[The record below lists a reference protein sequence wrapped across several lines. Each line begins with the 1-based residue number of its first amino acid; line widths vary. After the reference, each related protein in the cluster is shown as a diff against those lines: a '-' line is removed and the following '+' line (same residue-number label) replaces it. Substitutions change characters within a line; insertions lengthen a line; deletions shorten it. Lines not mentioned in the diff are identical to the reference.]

1 MKITQV
7 LKVAVAAGAMA
18 LLMGSAAQAATLNMG
33 NGGEPGSLDPHKVSG
48 DWENRIVGE
57 YLEGLM
63 AEDIRADAI
72 PGQAESWTISDD
84 GTVYTFKLRQDAV
97 WSDGVPVTAQ
107 NFVDAFQRLFDPAT
121 AAEYAYL
128 QFPIKNSS
136 KIAAGEIT
144 DFSQLGVKA
153 IDDKTLEITLE
164 ASTPFFLQALTHYT
178 AYPIRKDIIEKFGDQ
193 WTQPGNI
200 VGNGPYEITE
210 WVPGSYIKAVKS
222 DTYYGK
228 DALKIDEIMFEN
240 SEDLTAAL
248 NRYRAGEL
256 DVLTDFP
263 ADQYKFLQDNYPG
276 QAHVAPFLG
285 IYYYVLNQSK
295 PPLDNV
301 NIRKALSISI
311 MRDVIGPDVL
321 GTGELPAYGWVPQ
334 GTANY
339 EGVAQ
344 YMPDWATTGEV
355 EVADVN
361 PNDAGG
367 QAPQW
372 NMVPYEERLI
382 EAKALMAEAGYT
394 SEKPL
399 KLQLRYNTN
408 ENHQRIAVAIADMWK
423 QIGVEVELFN
433 SEVAVHYDALRAG
446 DFQVGRAGW
455 LLDYSDPSNTLDLLR
470 TGVDN
475 NYGRYSNP
483 EFDRL
488 MDAAAVELDL
498 QKRAQL
504 LGQAER
510 LAMDEFGAIPIYWY
524 VSKNVVSPKI
534 TGFQDN
540 AKDINR
546 VRWMSKSE

>member
-1 MKITQV
+1 MKFTQV
-7 LKVAVAAGAMA
+7 LKAVATAGALA
-18 LLMGSAAQAATLNMG
+18 LFMGSAVQAVTLNLG

-57 YLEGLM
+57 YLEGLV
-63 AEDIRADAI
+63 AEDEHADAI

-84 GTVYTFKLRQDAV
+84 GLVYTFKLRADAV
-97 WSDGVPVTAQ
+97 WTDGQPVVAQ

-164 ASTPFFLQALTHYT
+164 ASTPYFLQALTHYT

-193 WTQPGNI
+193 WTQPENI
-200 VGNGPYEITE
+200 VGNGPYKITE
-210 WVPGSYIKAVKS
+210 WVPGSYIKALKS
-222 DTYYGK
+222 DTFYGK
-228 DALKIDEIMFEN
+228 DALKIDEILFEN
-240 SEDLTAAL
+240 TEDLTAAL

-256 DVLTDFP
+256 DILTDFP

-301 NIRKALSISI
+301 NVRKALSLSI

-339 EGVAQ
+339 DGEQ
-344 YMPDWATTGEV
+344 YVPAWSQEPYDQRV
-355 EVADVN
+355 E
-361 PNDAGG
+361 
-367 QAPQW
+367 
-372 NMVPYEERLI
+372 

-394 SEKPL
+394 PEKPL

-433 SEVAVHYDALRAG
+433 AEVAVHYDALRAG

-455 LLDYSDPSNTLDLLR
+455 LLDYSDASNTLDLLR
-470 TGVDN
+470 TGVEN

-483 EFDRL
+483 EFDKL
-488 MDAAAVELDL
+488 LDQAATELDL
-498 QKRAQL
+498 QKRSDL
-504 LGQAER
+504 LHQGEK

-534 TGFQDN
+534 TGFSDN

-546 VRWMSKSE
+546 VRWMTKAE

>member
-7 LKVAVAAGAMA
+7 LKAVATAGALA
-18 LLMGSAAQAATLNMG
+18 LFMGSAAQAVTLNLG

-48 DWENRIVGE
+48 NWENRIVGE
-57 YLEGLM
+57 YLEGLV
-63 AEDIRADAI
+63 AEDAKADAI

-84 GTVYTFKLRQDAV
+84 GLVYTFKLRADAV
-97 WSDGVPVTAQ
+97 WTDGQPVVAQ

-144 DFSQLGVKA
+144 DFSQLGIKA
-153 IDDKTLEITLE
+153 IDEKTLEITLE

-178 AYPIRKDIIEKFGDQ
+178 AYPIRKDVIEKFGDQ
-193 WTQPGNI
+193 WTQPENI
-200 VGNGPYEITE
+200 VGNGPYKIVE
-210 WVPGSYIKAVKS
+210 WVPGSYIRAVKS

-228 DALKIDEIMFEN
+228 ADVKIDEIMFEN

-256 DVLTDFP
+256 DILTDFP
-263 ADQYKFLQDNYPG
+263 SDQYQFLQDNYPG
-276 QAHVAPFLG
+276 EAHVAPFLG
-285 IYYYVLNQSK
+285 IYYYVVNQEK

-311 MRDVIGPDVL
+311 MRDVIGPEVL
-321 GTGELPAYGWVPQ
+321 GTGELPAYGWVPE

-339 EGVAQ
+339 EGTP
-344 YMPDWATTGEV
+344 YMPDWAGK
-355 EVADVN
+355 
-361 PNDAGG
+361 
-367 QAPQW
+367 
-372 NMVPYEERLI
+372 PYEERVA

-394 SEKPL
+394 PENPL
-399 KLQLRYNTN
+399 TLQLRYNTN
-408 ENHQRIAVAIADMWK
+408 ENHQRIAVAISSMWK
-423 QIGVEVELFN
+423 EIGVNVELLN
-433 SEVAVHYDALRAG
+433 AEVAVHYDALRAG

-455 LLDYSDPSNTLDLLR
+455 LLDYSDASNTLDLLR
-470 TGVDN
+470 TGVEN
-475 NYGRYSNP
+475 NYGRYSNA
-483 EFDRL
+483 EFDSL
-488 MDAAAVELDL
+488 MDQAAKELDL
-498 QKRAQL
+498 TKRAGL
-504 LGQAER
+504 LHQAEK

-534 TGFQDN
+534 SGFVDN

-546 VRWMSKSE
+546 VRWLSKSE

>member
-1 MKITQV
+1 MKITNV
-7 LKVAVAAGAMA
+7 LKAVVTAGALA
-18 LLMGSAAQAATLNMG
+18 LFMGGAAQAVTLNLG
-33 NGGEPGSLDPHKVSG
+33 NGSEPGSLDPHKVSG

-57 YLEGLM
+57 YMEGLV
-63 AEDIRADAI
+63 AEDIRANAI

-84 GTVYTFKLRQDAV
+84 GLVYTFKLRGDAV

-107 NFVDAFQRLFDPAT
+107 HFVDGFQRLFDPAT
-121 AAEYAYL
+121 ASEYAYL
-128 QFPIKNSS
+128 QTPIKNAA
-136 KIAAGEIT
+136 KIQSGELT

-164 ASTPFFLQALTHYT
+164 ASTPYFLQALTHYT
-178 AYPIRKDIIEKFGDQ
+178 AYPIRKDVIEKFGDQ

-200 VGNGPYEITE
+200 VGNGPYNIVE
-210 WVPGSYIKAVKS
+210 WVPGSYLRGVKS

-228 DALKIDEIMFEN
+228 DALKIDEIRWEN
-240 SEDLTAAL
+240 TEDLTAAL

-256 DVLTDFP
+256 DILTDFP
-263 ADQYKFLQDNYPG
+263 ADQYAFLQQNYPG

-295 PPLDNV
+295 PPLDDVNV
-301 NIRKALSISI
+301 RKALSISVL
-311 MRDVIGPDVL
+311 RDVIGPDVL
-321 GTGELPAYGWVPQ
+321 GTGELPAYGWVPD

-339 EGVAQ
+339 EGVPYA
-344 YMPDWATTGEV
+344 PDWAE
-355 EVADVN
+355 EPYDQRVA
-361 PNDAGG
+361 
-367 QAPQW
+367 
-372 NMVPYEERLI
+372 
-382 EAKALMAEAGYT
+382 EAKQLMEAAGYT
-394 SEKPL
+394 PDKPL

-408 ENHQRIAVAIADMWK
+408 DNHQRIAVAISDMWK

-433 SEVAVHYDALRAG
+433 AETAVHYDALRAG

-455 LLDYSDPSNTLDLLR
+455 LLDYSDASNTLDLLK
-470 TGVDN
+470 TGVMQDGQMNWGN

-483 EFDRL
+483 EFDNL
-488 MDAAAVELDL
+488 LAQAATELDL
-498 QKRAQL
+498 VKRSEML
-504 LGQAER
+504 HKAEA

-534 TGFQDN
+534 TGFEDN

-546 VRWMSKSE
+546 VRWMTKSD